1 VEEGIKLR
9 LDSATIHHLPM
20 EEQIVSDQILI
31 PHLAIMCPVVKN
43 SQNIKHFCK
52 VDSDYNLE
60 LDVIDNIAFMITKG
74 KLSNLKNTW

>member
-1 VEEGIKLR
+1 
-9 LDSATIHHLPM
+9 
-20 EEQIVSDQILI
+20 
-31 PHLAIMCPVVKN
+31 MCPVVKN
-43 SQNIKHFCK
+43 SQNIKHFGK